1 VITMTAAIIIQG
13 LASVY
18 IFFVSTMAL
27 NRMTSKTRHAV
38 RYSHVALII
47 GSAAG
52 IASGFVARDIFE
64 CIFAVG
70 VALYLAA
77 NQRAGDRS

>member
-1 VITMTAAIIIQG
+1 MTAAIIIQD
-13 LASVY
+13 LASAY
-18 IFFVSTMAL
+18 IFFVGTMAL
-27 NRMTSKTRHAV
+27 NRMTNKTRHAV
-38 RYSHVALII
+38 RYAHIALVV

-64 CIFAVG
+64 TIFAVG

-77 NQRAGDRS
+77 NQRAGENA

>member
-1 VITMTAAIIIQG
+1 MTLAIIVQD
-13 LASVY
+13 LASAY
-18 IFFVSTMAL
+18 IFLVGVMAL
-27 NRMTSKTRHAV
+27 NRMTSETRHAV
-38 RYSHVALII
+38 RYAHIALVV

-64 CIFAVG
+64 TIFAVG

-77 NQRAGDRS
+77 NQRSGENA

>member
-1 VITMTAAIIIQG
+1 MTAAIIIQD
-13 LASVY
+13 LASAY
-18 IFFVSTMAL
+18 IFFVGTMAL
-27 NRMTSKTRHAV
+27 NRMTKKTSHAA
-38 RYSHVALII
+38 RYAHVALVV

-64 CIFAVG
+64 SIFAVG

-77 NQRAGDRS
+77 TRGDGEKS